1 MPIHYLWSPHGVRD
15 EIYEQ
20 NYTVKPDFYVNI
32 ISQKGLVEYVYIYMP
47 LKTVQLRYIWKGIIN
62 TMENSENF
70 RRVNVD
76 HTRFIKKKNWILK

>member
-32 ISQKGLVEYVYIYMP
+32 ISQKGLVEYVYIYTP
-47 LKTVQLRYIWKGIIN
+47 QN
-62 TMENSENF
+62 CS
-70 RRVNVD
+70 
-76 HTRFIKKKNWILK
+76 IKVYGKVL